1 MRLTEKQK
9 YAIDWI
15 REIQLKFN
23 KDITLRWVD
32 DYWRVCPASMF
43 EDGSVMLHMGKVNLK
58 TWQSLINK
66 GYFNKVASDT
76 NDCGF
81 IYVFDN
87 LNLSS
92 N

>member
-9 YAIDWI
+9 CAIDWI

-43 EDGSVMLHMGKVNLK
+43 EDGSVILHMGKVNWK

-66 GYFNKVASDT
+66 GYFNKIASDT
-76 NDCGF
+76 NDDGF

-87 LNLSS
+87 LSLSK